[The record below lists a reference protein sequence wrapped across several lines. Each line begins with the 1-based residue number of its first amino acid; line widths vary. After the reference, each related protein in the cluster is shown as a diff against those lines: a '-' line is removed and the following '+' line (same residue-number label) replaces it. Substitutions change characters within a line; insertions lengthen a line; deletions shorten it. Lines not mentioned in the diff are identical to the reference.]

1 MEPTSPVSPGG
12 SDLWAARHAR
22 WRGLLIH
29 GTWLTRA
36 GQGRKGTDDHGAPPG
51 ARPGTVPAH
60 KVLAVW
66 GGEAGE
72 EVSDYASET
81 ELQGLTPTQV
91 AGAPGREGHTAG
103 GRPPGAA
110 APELAFGDG
119 AGL

>member
-1 MEPTSPVSPGG
+1 MSPGG
-12 SDLWAARHAR
+12 SDLWAARHTR

-60 KVLAVW
+60 EVLTVW
-66 GGEAGE
+66 GEKQAKKCPITLPRLSCKGSRPRRWQERPG
-72 EVSDYASET
+72 
-81 ELQGLTPTQV
+81 GK
-91 AGAPGREGHTAG
+91 GALRG